1 MSRSYDRRAF
11 VKGIAASGLGIALAG
26 CGSGDTTESSDG
38 STDTEGTGGNGG
50 SDTDTETETSGGGSG
65 ETHNV
70 GMVYSTG
77 GLGDNSFND
86 MAHQGIQAA
95 AEQYNVEFQNAEPE
109 SPSEFST
116 FQRRFATSSSPA
128 YDQIFAIGFSQ
139 KSALQEVAPNFPDM
153 KFTFIDSTT
162 DLDNVANYVFKE
174 HEGSFQAGILAGM
187 LTSRE
192 FSAGPSQTNTDS
204 NTIGFVGGKETNLI
218 KKFEAG
224 YRFGAN
230 RVNEDVDINSAYAGA
245 WSEPSTGQSI
255 ANSMIDQGADVLY
268 HAAGGT
274 GVGVLQTAYERGVFG
289 IGVDARQ
296 SETLP
301 EYNGAILGSM
311 VKQVDE
317 AVVTSVENAI
327 NGEFR
332 GGETTTLGLAEEGI
346 ALLYGTE
353 IGDQIPQEVTDE
365 IDAQS
370 QTVIDGELT
379 VPSHPD
385 DL

>member
-11 VKGIAASGLGIALAG
+11 IKGIAASGVGVALAG
-26 CGSGDTTESSDG
+26 CGGNETTEANNDDTPAEGDSDTTES
-38 STDTEGTGGNGG
+38 
-50 SDTDTETETSGGGSG
+50 TSG
-65 ETHNV
+65 EPHNV

-86 MAHQGIQAA
+86 MANRGIKSAV
-95 AEQYNVEFQNAEPE
+95 EQYNIEFQNAEPE

-116 FQRRFATSSSPA
+116 FQRQFATSSNPE

-139 KSALQEVAPNFPDM
+139 KSALQEVAPDFPDM
-153 KFTFIDSTT
+153 KFTFIDATT
-162 DLDNVANYVFKE
+162 DLDNVANYVFNE

-187 LTSRE
+187 LTSQE

-204 NTIGFVGGKETNLI
+204 NTIGFVGGKETGLI

-224 YRFGAN
+224 YRFGAK
-230 RVNEDVDINSAYAGA
+230 RVNEDVDINIAYAGS

-255 ANSMIDQGADVLY
+255 ANSMIDDGADVLY

-274 GVGVLQTAYERGVFG
+274 GVGVLQAAAERGVFG

-296 SETLP
+296 SKTLT

-317 AVVTSVENAI
+317 AVVTSVNNAI

-332 GGETTTLGLAEEGI
+332 GGEVVTLGLEDDGV

-353 IGDQIPQEVTDE
+353 IGDQIPQEIKDE
-365 IDAQS
+365 IEAQS
-370 QTVIDGELT
+370 QTVTDGDVT

>member
-1 MSRSYDRRAF
+1 MSQSYDRRS
-11 VKGIAASGLGIALAG
+11 VIKGMAVGGLGVSLAG
-26 CGSGDTTESSDG
+26 CSGGGDDTTEPTGNGDENG
-38 STDTEGTGGNGG
+38 DTGG
-50 SDTDTETETSGGGSG
+50 DP
-65 ETHNV
+65 HQV

-116 FQRRFATSSSPA
+116 FQRQFATSSNPA

-139 KSALQEVAPNFPDM
+139 KSALQEVAPDFPEM

-187 LTSRE
+187 LTSQE

-204 NTIGFVGGKETNLI
+204 NTIGFVGGKETGLI

-224 YRFGAN
+224 YRFGAQ
-230 RVNEDVDINSAYAGA
+230 RVNEDVDIRSAYAGA
-245 WSEPSTGQSI
+245 WNESSTGQSI
-255 ANSMIDQGADVLY
+255 ANSMIDKGADVLY

-274 GVGVLQTAYERGVFG
+274 GVGVLQAAYERGVFG

-301 EYNGAILGSM
+301 EYNEAILGSM

-317 AVVTSVENAI
+317 AVVESVGKAI
-327 NGEFR
+327 NGEFN
-332 GGETTTLGLAEEGI
+332 GGETTTLGLEDDGV

-353 IGDQIPQEVTDE
+353 IGDQIPQDIKDE
-365 IDAQS
+365 IEAQS
-370 QTVIDGELT
+370 QTVIDGDLT

-385 DL
+385 DI

>member
-1 MSRSYDRRAF
+1 MSQNYDRRS
-11 VKGIAASGLGIALAG
+11 VIKGIAVGGIGVSLAG
-26 CGSGDTTESSDG
+26 CSGNGSDTTEPSGNGDNGGSNDG
-38 STDTEGTGGNGG
+38 STENTDTGG
-50 SDTDTETETSGGGSG
+50 SSGGDA
-65 ETHNV
+65 HQV

-86 MAHQGIQAA
+86 MAHRGIQTAT
-95 AEQYNVEFQNAEPE
+95 EEYNLKFQNAEPE

-116 FQRRFATSSSPA
+116 FQRQFATSSSPE

-139 KSALQEVAPNFPDM
+139 KSALQEVAPDFPDL
-153 KFTFIDSTT
+153 KFTFVDATT

-187 LTSRE
+187 LTSQE
-192 FSAGPSQTNTDS
+192 FSAGPSQTDPDS
-204 NTIGFVGGKETNLI
+204 NTIGFVGGKETRLI

-224 YRFGAN
+224 YRFGAKQ
-230 RVNEDVDINSAYAGA
+230 VNENVKINVAYSGS

-255 ANSMIDQGADVLY
+255 ANSMIDDGADVLY

-274 GVGVLQTAYERGVFG
+274 GVGVLQAAYERGAFG

-296 SETLP
+296 SETLT

-317 AVVTSVENAI
+317 AVITSVGNAI

-353 IGDQIPQEVTDE
+353 IGDQIPQEIKDE
-365 IDAQS
+365 IEAQS
-370 QTVIDGELT
+370 QTVIDGDVT

>member
-1 MSRSYDRRAF
+1 MPRNYDRRS
-11 VKGIAASGLGIALAG
+11 VIKGIAVSGLGVSLAG
-26 CGSGDTTESSDG
+26 CSGNGTDTTEPS
-38 STDTEGTGGNGG
+38 GNGG
-50 SDTDTETETSGGGSG
+50 SDTDTTESSSGD
-65 ETHNV
+65 THMV

-86 MAHQGIQAA
+86 MANRGIKSAA
-95 AEQYNVEFQNAEPE
+95 GQYNVEFQNAEPE

-116 FQRRFATSSSPA
+116 FQRQFATSSNPE

-139 KSALQEVAPNFPDM
+139 KSALQEVAPDFPDM

-162 DLDNVANYVFKE
+162 ELDNVANYVFKE

-187 LTSRE
+187 LTSQE
-192 FSAGPSQTNTDS
+192 FSAGPSQTDPDS
-204 NTIGFVGGKETNLI
+204 NTIGFVGGKETGLI

-224 YRFGAN
+224 YRFGAQ
-230 RVNEDVDINSAYAGA
+230 RVNEDVQVNVAYSGS

-255 ANSMIDQGADVLY
+255 ANSMIDNGADVLY

-274 GVGVLQTAYERGVFG
+274 GVGVLQAAYERGVFG

-296 SETLP
+296 SETLT
-301 EYNGAILGSM
+301 EYNEAILGSM

-317 AVVTSVENAI
+317 AVVTSVGNAI

-332 GGETTTLGLAEEGI
+332 GGEIVTLGLEEEGV
-346 ALLYGTE
+346 ALQYGTE
-353 IGDQIPQEVTDE
+353 IGDQIPQEIKDE
-365 IDAQS
+365 IEAQS
-370 QTVIDGELT
+370 QTVVDGDVT

>member
-1 MSRSYDRRAF
+1 MSQKFDRRAF
-11 VKGIAASGLGIALAG
+11 IKGLTASGIGITLAG
-26 CGSGDTTESSDG
+26 CGSSDTTTEGDDGATPTETDSGGGDTMTE
-38 STDTEGTGGNGG
+38 
-50 SDTDTETETSGGGSG
+50 SGGGSDG
-65 ETHNV
+65 PHNV

-86 MAHQGIQAA
+86 MANRGIKDA
-95 AEQYNVEFQNAEPE
+95 AEQYNVEYKNAEPE
-109 SPSEFST
+109 QPSEFSR
-116 FQRRFATSSSPA
+116 FQRQFATSSSPE

-139 KSALQEVAPNFPDM
+139 KSALQEVAPDFPDM

-187 LTSRE
+187 LTSQE

-224 YRFGAN
+224 YRFGAK
-230 RVNEDVDINSAYAGA
+230 RVNEDVEIKVAYSAS
-245 WSEPSTGQSI
+245 WSEPSKGQSI
-255 ANSMIDQGADVLY
+255 ANSMIDNGADVLY

-274 GVGVLQTAYERGVFG
+274 GVGVLQAAYERGVFG

-296 SETLP
+296 SETLT

-317 AVVTSVENAI
+317 AVVTSVNNAI
-327 NGEFR
+327 NDEFR
-332 GGETTTLGLAEEGI
+332 GGETVTLGIADEGV

-353 IGDQIPQEVTDE
+353 IGDQIPQEIKDE
-365 IDAQS
+365 IEAES
-370 QTVIDGELT
+370 KTVVDGDVT